1 MTPHEPTDDLTRLLR
16 DAVDDIEPRPGLEA
30 IRSRTSLSKE
40 PSMNPFR
47 AWILGGFGAAVAT
60 AAVIGGVVLVG
71 NNDPGADKNPGP
83 ADTPSSQVSETPSQ
97 TTSETP
103 SQTPSETPS
112 QTPTDEPSDP
122 GTSAPSSGGAVP
134 VYYVGDTPSGPRLY
148 REFRANPDAGEPVSY
163 AVSTALGDAL
173 DRDYRSGWPAGTE
186 ATQFGL
192 TSDLLTINLEGDLH
206 DRPAGMT
213 EDEAQIAIEQLIY
226 TAQAAYGQGRV
237 PVQFL
242 LNGGHTDQLLGQPA
256 SEPLANG
263 PVLQTNSHVQL
274 STPNEGDVISD
285 GTLEV
290 TGAANSFEAN
300 VVARL
305 QRWEGNYIAFQEPIT
320 AEGWMGEKLFPFSRT
335 FDVSNV
341 APGTYV
347 LMVMTDDAS
356 GGAEGPG
363 AFTDSRVI
371 TIE

>member
-1 MTPHEPTDDLTRLLR
+1 MTPHEPTDDLSRLLR

-30 IRSRTSLSKE
+30 IRARTSLTKE

-47 AWILGGFGAAVAT
+47 TWILGGFGAAVAT

-71 NNDPGADKNPGP
+71 NNDPGADKTPGP
-83 ADTPSSQVSETPSQ
+83 VDTPSSQLSETPSPSP
-97 TTSETP
+97 SE
-103 SQTPSETPS
+103 TPSETP
-112 QTPTDEPSDP
+112 TDEPTDP
-122 GTSAPSSGGAVP
+122 GTSEPSAGGGAVP
-134 VYYVGDTPSGPRLY
+134 VYYVGDTPRGPRLY
-148 REFRANPDAGEPVSY
+148 REFRANPDAEEPVSF

-173 DRDYRSGWPAGTE
+173 DRDYRSGWPAGIE
-186 ATQFGL
+186 ATEFGL
-192 TSDLLTINLEGDLH
+192 TPDQLTINLEGDLH

-213 EDEAQIAIEQLIY
+213 EVEAQIAIEQLIY

-256 SEPLANG
+256 SEALSNG
-263 PVLQTNSHVQL
+263 PVLDTNSHVQL

-290 TGAANSFEAN
+290 SGAANSNEAN
-300 VVARL
+300 VVAKL
-305 QRWEGNYIAFQEPIT
+305 QRWEGTFVAFQKPIT

-335 FDVSNV
+335 FDVSGL

-347 LMVMTDDAS
+347 LSVTTDDPS
-356 GGAEGPG
+356 GGAEGFGP
-363 AFTDSRVI
+363 FTDSRVI